1 MKHITS
7 WILTGSAALL
17 AGGYIFLC
25 TIPDP
30 ARILPGTTINGTAL
44 DDMTLD
50 EAAGA
55 LEKNDRTHEG
65 ASLTVAFEG
74 KSYSVDVTDALVYDH
89 QAAAKKALKKS
100 EKAQKVFFTRGLAL
114 LKSLFTKDDIE
125 DLPAVKDTAALK
137 KAIADS
143 GLTDANNTVQ
153 TSYEIKDDQLV
164 FTIGTA
170 GEDVDE
176 DALIEKIRQ
185 AVRADDYENVLAC
198 PDTMGEVRAVDL
210 DQVYADVH
218 VDAAD
223 ATLDPANDYAVV
235 EAVTGVDV
243 DWENARALLDAA
255 EEGST
260 VALDLIY
267 TEPPIDAQNLRE
279 HLFADHLSSYTTKV
293 SGTADRLTNVA
304 LAVEKC
310 SGSILIS
317 GDVFSFNDT
326 VGEQSEATGFKK
338 ASAIDEDGNIVQAY
352 GGGICQVSSTIFA
365 AALYSNLKIVERWNH
380 DYVSSYIPAGIDA
393 TVAWGW
399 LDLRI
404 ANDKSY
410 PIRFDVSYE
419 NGDLTVDIWGTK
431 TEEVPVEIETK
442 TVASP
447 APGTLAVET
456 YRKVFNADKS
466 QVFVEKIADSTY
478 RN

>member
-1 MKHITS
+1 MKHIPF
-7 WILTGSAALL
+7 WILAGSFALL

-30 ARILPGTTINGTAL
+30 GHILPGTTVNGTAL

-50 EAAGA
+50 EAIGA
-55 LEKNDRTHEG
+55 LEKSDRTHG
-65 ASLTVAFEG
+65 NAALPVAFEG
-74 KSYSVDVTDALVYDH
+74 KSYSVDIADALVYDH
-89 QAAAKKALKKS
+89 RSAAEKAMKESK
-100 EKAQKVFFTRGLAL
+100 KAQKDLFTRGFVL
-114 LKSLFTKDDIE
+114 LRSVFTKDPIE
-125 DLPAVKDTAALK
+125 DLPTADDTDALK
-137 KAIADS
+137 EAIAES
-143 GLTDANNTVQ
+143 GLIDAGHTVQ
-153 TSYEIKDDQLV
+153 TSYEIRDDQLI
-164 FTIGTA
+164 FTVGTA
-170 GEDVDE
+170 GTDVDE
-176 DALIEKIRQ
+176 DALIGKIRQ
-185 AVRADDYENVLAC
+185 AVQADDYENVIAC
-198 PDTMGEVRAVDL
+198 PDTMGEVQPVDL

-218 VDAAD
+218 VDAAN
-223 ATLDPANDYAVV
+223 ATLDPANGYEIV

-243 DWENARALLDAA
+243 DWENARALLSSA

-267 TEPPIDAQNLRE
+267 TEPAIDAQNLRE
-279 HLFADHLSSYTTKV
+279 HLFADHLSSFTTKV
-293 SGTADRLTNVA
+293 SGTGDRLTNVA
-304 LAVEKC
+304 LATEKC
-310 SGSILIS
+310 NGSILVS
-317 GDVFSFNDT
+317 GGVFSFNDT

-338 ASAIDEDGNIVQAY
+338 ASAIDADGNIVQAY

-365 AALYSNLKIVERWNH
+365 AALYSNLEIVERWNH
-380 DYVSSYIPAGIDA
+380 DYVSSYIPAGMDA
-393 TVAWGW
+393 TVAWQW

-410 PIRFDVSYE
+410 PIRFDVRCE

-431 TEEVPVEIETK
+431 TEEAPVEIETQ

-466 QVFVEKIADSTY
+466 QVFVEKVADSAY